1 LAKTWQEFKF
11 WQSKIR
17 VYFFKL
23 LERKVKTPKKKEE
36 KSIKRLWDF
45 AR

>member
-1 LAKTWQEFKF
+1 LAETWQELKF

-36 KSIKRLWDF
+36 KSIKKIVGF
-45 AR
+45 C